1 MKKVLIILIV
11 MLLLAFTLTFFA
23 CNKEPEFAPNGI
35 CISENFIFF
44 PEERNDLHNAE
55 LREAFEKYHEKDKIY
70 YFDINSDYELYN
82 YINKKNSKKYGLD
95 VFEVKQGLFSAFFF
109 KHNDTIVRMNYVD
122 DSNKNLLYLT
132 NFAVTDINCDGYVE
146 ILTTVAK
153 YKNTNT
159 ITKDNSSFIYF
170 YDTKTAHYMCKV
182 NSDYASF
189 FKENKDGVVSI
200 YNVLYQPYSIDEV
213 KTGVYDSSNL
223 KGESIFMEPEL
234 NTSKFKFEKDSF
246 ELSCDLFS
254 VEGVVD
260 EYTIMFPYYINENK
274 YPSVNDVRYFQISTV
289 MTYLGDPFV
298 YVDTDSTLNGVQI
311 KFVNETHSIYM
322 TNNLAGWWI
331 VTEFNIETGQK
342 ISDFSSYR
350 DVSADKLPTGVYD
363 MVVYFCSTEAGIYD
377 EIIVEDFLTVTR

>member
-1 MKKVLIILIV
+1 MKKVLIILTV

-23 CNKEPEFAPNGI
+23 CNKEPVFAPNGI

-55 LREAFEKYHEKDKIY
+55 LREAFEKYHEEKHIHH
-70 YFDINSDYELYN
+70 FDINSDYELYN
-82 YINKKNSKKYGLD
+82 YINKKNSKKYSLD
-95 VFEVKQGLFSAFFF
+95 VFEVKQGLFSGFFF
-109 KHNDTIVRMNYVD
+109 KHKDTVIRMSCVD
-122 DSNKNLLYLT
+122 NSNENLLYLT

-159 ITKDNSSFIYF
+159 TTKDNYSLIYF
-170 YDTKTAHYMCKV
+170 YDTKTAHYMCKS

-189 FKENKDGVVSI
+189 FKENNDGVVSI
-200 YNVLYQPYSIDEV
+200 YNVLYQPSSIDEV

-223 KGESIFMEPEL
+223 KGESIFMETRL
-234 NTSKFKFEKDSF
+234 NTSKFKFEKNSF
-246 ELSCDLFS
+246 KVSCDLFS

-260 EYTIMFPYYINENK
+260 EYTIMFPYYTTEDE
-274 YPSVNDVRYFQISTV
+274 YPSADDGRYFQISTV

-298 YVDTDSTLNGVQI
+298 HVESDSTLNGAQI
-311 KFVNETHSIYM
+311 KFVNETHSISM
-322 TNNLAGWWI
+322 TNILAGWWL

-342 ISDFSSYR
+342 ISDVSSYR